1 MKKGQAFRIGLT
13 GGIASGKSTVS
24 DMLRQMGAA
33 VVDTDAIAREVLPLG
48 CSALAEMSRR
58 YGPEI
63 LQVDGSLRRDVL
75 GRIIFSEPKEKKW
88 VEELMHPLIR
98 ARAEEL
104 ARTAVAAG
112 HSVVV
117 FDVPLLFEAGWDKYV
132 DSVWTVYVSQET
144 QRARLKKRDCFA
156 DQEIAERMASQL
168 PIDEKEKRAD
178 VVINNEGTIGSTR
191 KQVETAWRAMEKHQ
205 G

>member
-1 MKKGQAFRIGLT
+1 MKKGRAFRIGLT

-33 VVDTDAIAREVLPLG
+33 VVDTDAIAREVLPPG
-48 CSALAEMSRR
+48 CSVLAEMSRR

-104 ARTAVAAG
+104 AQTAVVAG